1 MRRKVKEG
9 ENVSNKVYDI
19 LKWVALVVFP
29 AIATLISAISMIWGI
44 PYGEQITSTIIA
56 IDTALGAIL
65 GVSSIKYVKK
75 AGDSKWNTMESTTTQ

>member
-1 MRRKVKEG
+1 M
-9 ENVSNKVYDI
+9 SNKVYDI

-29 AIATLISAISMIWGI
+29 AIATLFSAISMIWGI

-65 GVSSIKYVKK
+65 GVSSIKYMKK
-75 AGDSKWNTMESTTTQ
+75 AGDSKWNITESTTTQ

>member
-1 MRRKVKEG
+1 MRRKAKEG

-29 AIATLISAISMIWGI
+29 AIATLFSAISMIWGI

>member
-1 MRRKVKEG
+1 M
-9 ENVSNKVYDI
+9 SNKVYDI

-29 AIATLISAISMIWGI
+29 AIATLFSAISMIWGI
-44 PYGEQITSTIIA
+44 PCGEQITSTIIA

>member
-1 MRRKVKEG
+1 M
-9 ENVSNKVYDI
+9 SNKVYDI

-29 AIATLISAISMIWGI
+29 AIATLFSAISMIWGI

-75 AGDSKWNTMESTTTQ
+75 AGDSKWNTTESTMTQ

>member
-1 MRRKVKEG
+1 M
-9 ENVSNKVYDI
+9 SNIVYDI

-29 AIATLISAISMIWGI
+29 AIATLFSAISMIWGI

-75 AGDSKWNTMESTTTQ
+75 AGDSKWNTTESTTTQ

>member
-1 MRRKVKEG
+1 M
-9 ENVSNKVYDI
+9 SNKVYDV

-29 AIATLISAISMIWGI
+29 AIATLFSAISMIWGI

-65 GVSSIKYVKK
+65 GVSSVKYVKK
-75 AGDSKWNTMESTTTQ
+75 VGDSKWQNTTESTTTQ

>member
-1 MRRKVKEG
+1 M
-9 ENVSNKVYDI
+9 SNKVYDI
-19 LKWVALVVFP
+19 LKWIALVVFP
-29 AIATLISAISMIWGI
+29 AIATLFSAVSMIWGI

-75 AGDSKWNTMESTTTQ
+75 AGDSKWNTTESTTTQ

>member
-1 MRRKVKEG
+1 MKEG

-19 LKWVALVVFP
+19 LKWIALVVFP
-29 AIATLISAISMIWGI
+29 AIATLFSAVSMIWGI
-44 PYGEQITSTIIA
+44 PYGEQITGTIIA

-75 AGDSKWNTMESTTTQ
+75 AGDSKWNITESTTTQ

>member
-1 MRRKVKEG
+1 MRRKAKEG

-19 LKWVALVVFP
+19 LKWVALVVLP
-29 AIATLISAISMIWGI
+29 AIATLFSAISMIWGI